1 VNANLSDITRTRIF
15 TTRIDDWKYIG
26 RAYVEYFKQIR
37 PITTLIEVR
46 RLIQPELLVEI
57 EVDAVLTEADK
68 NK

>member
-1 VNANLSDITRTRIF
+1 M
-15 TTRIDDWKYIG
+15 
-26 RAYVEYFKQIR
+26 
-37 PITTLIEVR
+37 IEVK